1 MATKAS
7 AVAVSGAPSIS
18 MMPKPTKGPFA
29 PPTEFLGG
37 VPTKNLDVPIT
48 AVFLV
53 LFLTGAATHFITHEL
68 NGKRGHKFHLSDMVF
83 DFCMVRTVTTT
94 MRIVWAFRPNNT
106 SIVLAALIFENAGV
120 VVLFAVN
127 AIFTQR
133 IIRALH
139 PNFGWSPAANSFFLL
154 ILISVPFIIIYNIT
168 FTTVSFFTLEEKI
181 LKITRGFLLFGSA
194 YTFTLSILPLL
205 LIIPA
210 GLIPSRT
217 PLQRFGTGYFRHKVA
232 ILCFASLLFFAGA
245 LVRLISAVREAPLTN
260 PIKINSKAV
269 FYTTGFM
276 LEIIVVAMY
285 ALVRIDLRF
294 WVPDGCKGP
303 GDYTTKDP
311 TKSGMLPP
319 GYEADQEEFFQD
331 VDVKMRMSLPTKA
344 DRGLDAP
351 GWIADN
357 NHRRNPSRETVRQ
370 AIYDLGF
377 QTDVVGPPI
386 DSGDTEVLIYAFRVR
401 KQGLESPGLPSRPP
415 RVADGS
421 WLETSSRQ
429 TMPRDMI

>member
-1 MATKAS
+1 
-7 AVAVSGAPSIS
+7 
-18 MMPKPTKGPFA
+18 
-29 PPTEFLGG
+29 
-37 VPTKNLDVPIT
+37 
-48 AVFLV
+48 
-53 LFLTGAATHFITHEL
+53 
-68 NGKRGHKFHLSDMVF
+68 
-83 DFCMVRTVTTT
+83 
-94 MRIVWAFRPNNT
+94 
-106 SIVLAALIFENAGV
+106 
-120 VVLFAVN
+120 
-127 AIFTQR
+127 
-133 IIRALH
+133 
-139 PNFGWSPAANSFFLL
+139 
-154 ILISVPFIIIYNIT
+154 
-168 FTTVSFFTLEEKI
+168 
-181 LKITRGFLLFGSA
+181 
-194 YTFTLSILPLL
+194 
-205 LIIPA
+205 
-210 GLIPSRT
+210 
-217 PLQRFGTGYFRHKVA
+217 
-232 ILCFASLLFFAGA
+232 
-245 LVRLISAVREAPLTN
+245 
-260 PIKINSKAV
+260 
-269 FYTTGFM
+269 M